1 MKVAGATALVTGA
14 TGGLGAAIARGL
26 RARGAEVIVTGRRA
40 DVLEELARELGARPV
55 VADVADR
62 DDVDRL
68 ARECAEV
75 DVLVA
80 NAGLPADGPALE
92 YAPEQIDR
100 AVDVNL
106 RAPIQLTRALAEPM
120 VARGR
125 GHLVFMSSLSGKVA
139 TAHSALYSATKFGL
153 RGFASG
159 LRQDLRGTGVGVSCV
174 FPGPI
179 REAGMFAETG
189 VRMPVGAGTR
199 SPEHVSRA
207 VVRAIERD
215 VAEIDVATLPARV
228 WTMLGGVAPATL
240 ARINHRFGG
249 TDIAAAIAGS
259 QAHRAKR

>member
-62 DDVDRL
+62 DDVARL
-68 ARECAEV
+68 ARECDEV

-92 YAPEQIDR
+92 YTPEQIDR

-106 RAPIQLTRALAEPM
+106 RAPIQLARALAEPM

-153 RGFASG
+153 RGFSLG
-159 LRQDLRGTGVGVSCV
+159 LRQDLAGSKIGVTTI
-174 FPGPI
+174 FPGFI
-179 REAGMFAETG
+179 REPWRSTSP
-189 VRMPVGAGTR
+189 RTR
-199 SPEHVSRA
+199 KYE
-207 VVRAIERD
+207 
-215 VAEIDVATLPARV
+215 
-228 WTMLGGVAPATL
+228 
-240 ARINHRFGG
+240 GG
-249 TDIAAAIAGS
+249 TS
-259 QAHRAKR
+259 